1 MSGKKCISKL
11 ILISFSFCL
20 SQLAQ
25 DICWNS
31 LFPLN
36 YLQNRKMMSDFLPF
50 SRPSMGD
57 AELAALREVLQSG
70 WITTGPKN
78 YALEEAFCTL
88 TGNRHAIAVSSATG
102 GMHVTL
108 MALGIGAGD
117 EVITPSQTWVSTLNM
132 ICLLGA
138 TPVMIDVDPDTLM
151 ITPEAVAA
159 AITPRTKA
167 IIPVHY
173 AGAPADIDAIRAIGE
188 RHAIPVIEDAAHAA
202 GAYYKG
208 RHVGW
213 RGTAI
218 FSFHA
223 IKNMT
228 CAEGGLVVT
237 DDDELAARIRSLKF
251 HGLGVD
257 TWDRQTQ
264 GRAPQAEVITPGF
277 KYNLA
282 DINAA
287 LALVQLEKLAH
298 ANQRRGEIA
307 QRYLD
312 ELADTPFRPLTAPSW
327 AHQHA
332 WHLFIIRVDETACGI
347 SRDVLMEKLKTMGI
361 GTGLHFR
368 AAHTQKYYRERFP
381 DVSLPHTEWNSAR
394 ICSLPLFPDMT
405 DDDVTR
411 VISALRQLSGC

>member
-1 MSGKKCISKL
+1 M
-11 ILISFSFCL
+11 
-20 SQLAQ
+20 
-25 DICWNS
+25 
-31 LFPLN
+31 
-36 YLQNRKMMSDFLPF
+36 RDFLPF
-50 SRPSMGD
+50 SRPSMG
-57 AELAALREVLQSG
+57 AEEIAAVQEVVTSG

-78 YALEEAFCTL
+78 QMLEEAFCTL
-88 TGNRHAIAVSSATG
+88 TGNRHAIAVSSATA

-108 MALGIGAGD
+108 MAMGIGPGD
-117 EVITPSQTWVSTLNM
+117 EVITPSLTWVSTLNM
-132 ICLLGA
+132 IVLLGA
-138 TPVMIDVDPDTLM
+138 IPVMIDVDRDTLM
-151 ITPEAVAA
+151 VTPEAVDAA
-159 AITPRTKA
+159 VTPRTKA
-167 IIPVHY
+167 IVPVHY
-173 AGAPADIDAIRAIGE
+173 AGAPCDIDAIRAVGE
-188 RHAIPVIEDAAHAA
+188 RHGIPVIEDAAHAA
-202 GAYYKG
+202 GTYYHS

-237 DDDELAARIRSLKF
+237 DDEQLAQNIRSLKF

-257 TWDRQTQ
+257 AYDRQTH

-287 LALVQLEKLAH
+287 LALVQLGKLGE
-298 ANQRRGEIA
+298 ANRRRRDIA
-307 QRYLD
+307 DRYLL
-312 ELADTPFRPLTAPSW
+312 ELSDTPFQPLRIPSW
-327 AHQHA
+327 PHLHA
-332 WHLFIIRVDETACGI
+332 WHLFIIRVDEARCGF
-347 SRDVLMEKLKTMGI
+347 SRDALMAALKEQGI

-381 DVSLPHTEWNSAR
+381 DVSLPNSEWNSAR

-405 DDDVTR
+405 HDDTTR
-411 VISALRQLSGC
+411 VITALHQLAGH

>member
-1 MSGKKCISKL
+1 
-11 ILISFSFCL
+11 
-20 SQLAQ
+20 
-25 DICWNS
+25 
-31 LFPLN
+31 
-36 YLQNRKMMSDFLPF
+36 MSDFLPF

-78 YALEEAFCTL
+78 QALEEAFCAL

-108 MALGIGAGD
+108 MALGISAGD

-138 TPVMIDVDPDTLM
+138 TPVMIDVDPDNLM
-151 ITPEAVAA
+151 ITPEAVEA
-159 AITPRTKA
+159 AITQRTKA
-167 IIPVHY
+167 IVPVHY
-173 AGAPADIDAIRAIGE
+173 AGAPVDIDAIRATAE
-188 RHAIPVIEDAAHAA
+188 RHGIPVIEDAAHAA
-202 GAYYKG
+202 GTYYKG

-257 TWDRQTQ
+257 AYDRQTL
-264 GRAPQAEVITPGF
+264 GRAPQAEVISPGF

-287 LALVQLEKLAH
+287 LALVQLDKLAA
-298 ANQRRGEIA
+298 ANQRRAAIA
-307 QRYLD
+307 HRYLR
-312 ELADTPFRPLTAPSW
+312 ELADTPFRPLAVPSW
-327 AHQHA
+327 EHQHA
-332 WHLFIIRVDETACGI
+332 WHLFIIRVDEAACGI
-347 SRDVLMEKLKTMGI
+347 SRDALMEKLKAMGI

-394 ICSLPLFPDMT
+394 ICSIPLFPDMT

-411 VISALRQLSGC
+411 VISALHQLSGR

>member
-1 MSGKKCISKL
+1 MSE
-11 ILISFSFCL
+11 
-20 SQLAQ
+20 
-25 DICWNS
+25 
-31 LFPLN
+31 
-36 YLQNRKMMSDFLPF
+36 FLPF

-78 YALEEAFCTL
+78 QALEEAFCRL
-88 TGNRHAIAVSSATG
+88 TGNRHAVAVSSATG

-108 MALGIGAGD
+108 MALGIGPGD

-138 TPVMIDVDPDTLM
+138 TPVMIDVDRDNLM
-151 ITPEAVAA
+151 ITAEAVEA
-159 AITPRTKA
+159 AITPNTKA

-173 AGAPADIDAIRAIGE
+173 AGAPADIDAIRAVAE
-188 RHAIPVIEDAAHAA
+188 RHGIPVIEDAAHAA
-202 GAYYKG
+202 GTYYKG
-208 RHVGW
+208 KHVGG
-213 RGTAI
+213 RGCAI

-228 CAEGGLVVT
+228 CAEGGLIVT
-237 DDDELAARIRSLKF
+237 DDDALASRIRSLKF

-257 TWDRQTQ
+257 AYDRQTH
-264 GRAPQAEVITPGF
+264 GRAPQAEVISPGF

-287 LALVQLEKLAH
+287 LALVQLDKLAH
-298 ANQRRGEIA
+298 ANQRRSEIA
-307 QRYLD
+307 QRYLR
-312 ELADTPFRPLTAPSW
+312 ELADTPFKPLAIPEW
-327 AHQHA
+327 EHQHA
-332 WHLFIIRVDETACGI
+332 WHLFIIRVDEATCGI
-347 SRDVLMEKLKTMGI
+347 SRDALMEKLKAMGI

-381 DVSLPHTEWNSAR
+381 TLSLPNTEWNSAR

-411 VISALRQLSGC
+411 VISALHQLSGC

>member
-1 MSGKKCISKL
+1 
-11 ILISFSFCL
+11 
-20 SQLAQ
+20 
-25 DICWNS
+25 
-31 LFPLN
+31 
-36 YLQNRKMMSDFLPF
+36 MSDFLPF

-78 YALEEAFCTL
+78 QALEEAFCAL
-88 TGNRHAIAVSSATG
+88 TGNRHAIAVGSATG

-108 MALGIGAGD
+108 MALGISAGD

-138 TPVMIDVDPDTLM
+138 TPVMIDVDPENLM
-151 ITPEAVAA
+151 ITPEAVEA

-167 IIPVHY
+167 IVPVHY
-173 AGAPADIDAIRAIGE
+173 AGAPVDIDAIRAIAE
-188 RHAIPVIEDAAHAA
+188 RHGIPVIEDAAHAA
-202 GAYYKG
+202 GTYYKG

-257 TWDRQTQ
+257 AYDRQTL
-264 GRAPQAEVITPGF
+264 GRAPQAEVISPGF

-287 LALVQLEKLAH
+287 LALVQLDKLAA
-298 ANQRRGEIA
+298 ANQRRAAIA
-307 QRYLD
+307 QRYLR
-312 ELADTPFRPLTAPSW
+312 ELADTPFRPLAVPSW
-327 AHQHA
+327 EHQHA
-332 WHLFIIRVDETACGI
+332 WHLFIIRVDEAACGI
-347 SRDVLMEKLKTMGI
+347 SRDALMEKLKAMGI

-394 ICSLPLFPDMT
+394 ICSIPLFPDMT

-411 VISALRQLSGC
+411 VISALHQLSGR